1 KYGLLV
7 LKKSKHLG
15 LKKLLE
21 IAHIDLDKIDA
32 QTISFSVGPR
42 INAAGRMDHANL
54 AYYMLIEEDEDKAT
68 QLAND
73 INQSNLDRQKLT
85 DQVVRE
91 AKNLKVDLSDTLLT
105 FYKETW
111 PAGLTGLVAGK
122 LLREY
127 GKPCVV
133 MTKVADQIIG
143 SSRSISGFNI
153 TDALKENES
162 LINRFGG
169 HPQAAGFAIKEEN
182 MAKLMTNLKAMAT
195 KQLAGADLTPKID
208 IELEIDFE
216 DIAWD
221 LVDLLDKFSPY
232 GQENPEPLFM
242 SKGIKISS
250 ARKVGLDQKH
260 WKLELSKG
268 NKSKGAIAFGLGE
281 LALAVGDSVDIV
293 YNLSINQWNGNR
305 EIQLIIRDIRLAD

>member
-1 KYGLLV
+1 MLNIKPFKQSKGYCGPASLKMV
-7 LKKSKHLG
+7 LGHYKIHKS
-15 LKKLLE
+15 E
-21 IAHIDLDKIDA
+21 
-32 QTISFSVGPR
+32 
-42 INAAGRMDHANL
+42 NEL
-54 AYYMLIEEDEDKAT
+54 A
-68 QLAND
+68 
-73 INQSNLDRQKLT
+73 KLT
-85 DQVVRE
+85 KTSR
-91 AKNLKVDLSDTLLT
+91 
-105 FYKETW
+105 
-111 PAGLTGLVAGK
+111 
-122 LLREY
+122 
-127 GKPCVV
+127 
-133 MTKVADQIIG
+133 TKG
-143 SSRSISGFNI
+143 C
-153 TDALKENES
+153 
-162 LINRFGG
+162 
-169 HPQAAGFAIKEEN
+169 KEEN
-182 MAKLMTNLKAMAT
+182 MVKLMTNLKAIAT

-281 LALAVGDSVDIV
+281 IALALGDSVDIV

-305 EIQLIIRDIRLAD
+305 EIQLIIRDIRLAN